1 MRASVLRASAL
12 ALAVIAFAAPAHAD
26 CAAGDGALRLEAPGG
41 APFAVTVKTRPG
53 TVAVGEPFAADIAVC
68 GKEGAKAERIAV
80 DATMPAHNHGM
91 NYVPEVKDLGGGRYQ
106 AEGLLFHMPGT
117 WRVEVSVYADG
128 KPHRLSRDV
137 QVE

>member
-1 MRASVLRASAL
+1 MRASGLGLTAL
-12 ALAVIAFAAPAHAD
+12 ALAAVVPAAPANAD
-26 CAAGDGALRLEAPGG
+26 CAAGDDALTLEAPDG
-41 APFAVTVKTRPG
+41 APFTVTVKTRPG

-68 GKEGAKAERIAV
+68 GKDGAQAERIAV

-91 NYVPEVKDLGGGRYQ
+91 NYVPEVKDLGGGRYA

-128 KPHRLSRDV
+128 RPHRLSRDV
-137 QVE
+137 EVK

>member
-1 MRASVLRASAL
+1 MRASLPGLTAVAL
-12 ALAVIAFAAPAHAD
+12 AGITFAVPAHAG
-26 CAAGDGALRLEAPGG
+26 CAGGDGALKLEAPDG

-68 GKEGAKAERIAV
+68 GKDGNTPERIAV

-91 NYVPEVKDLGGGRYQ
+91 NYVPEVKDLGGGRYA

-137 QVE
+137 EVE

>member
-1 MRASVLRASAL
+1 MRAAALSLTAL
-12 ALAVIAFAAPAHAD
+12 ALGIFPLAAPAHAD
-26 CAAGDGALRLEAPGG
+26 CAAGDGALKLEAPDG

-91 NYVPEVKDLGGGRYQ
+91 NYVPEVKDLGGGRYA

-137 QVE
+137 AVE

>member
-1 MRASVLRASAL
+1 MRAAVPALTML
-12 ALAVIAFAAPAHAD
+12 ALAAFAFAAPAHAN
-26 CAAGDGALRLEAPGG
+26 CAEGDGSLKLEAPDG

-53 TVAVGEPFAADIAVC
+53 TIAVGEPFAADIAVC
-68 GKEGAKAERIAV
+68 GKDGKTAERIAV

-91 NYVPEVKDLGGGRYQ
+91 NYAPEVKDLGGGRYA

-137 QVE
+137 EVE